1 MEFKKYQLYPRVY
14 DDLKKRSTIGIVFY
28 LTTAC
33 IVLFT
38 DNYYL
43 RHPEFSNPFLFSLSG
58 ICLLR
63 LFHLY
68 FAQWLQP
75 KFEKFNNHIF
85 IFSIAVTALIW
96 GIGFAK
102 FMIQDGELSATLLMT
117 MCTIGLCAGGAV
129 AFVPDLKLSIFFSFF
144 MLVPAMGI
152 MIFYQMN
159 MPLVISL
166 GIFFV
171 YLCFIAQRGNSE
183 YWDALENEY
192 LLEEKSIALEK
203 ISRIDDLTK
212 IYNRRYFDEA
222 LSFEWSRS
230 VRLHTPISIIMFD
243 IDDFKRINDQ
253 YGHLAGDQY
262 LTATANMIKKVFKRE
277 TDIVARYGGDEFIC
291 LIPNTPLE
299 NVCMMAETVRL
310 EIEAFHLEFEGQTI
324 QASISSGAAIC
335 VPGPKENS
343 NSLIS
348 KADKALY
355 NSKTNGRNKVTGN
368 S

>member
-28 LTTAC
+28 LTTAF
-33 IVLFT
+33 IVLFA
-38 DNYYL
+38 DNYHL
-43 RHPEFSNPFLFSLSG
+43 RHPEFTNPFLFSLSG

-63 LFHLY
+63 VFHLSLSK
-68 FAQWLQP
+68 WEQP
-75 KFEKFNNHIF
+75 KFKKLNYGIF
-85 IFSIAVTALIW
+85 ILSVALTALIW
-96 GIGFAK
+96 GIGFSR
-102 FMIQDGELSATLLMT
+102 FMTQPGEMNATLLMT
-117 MCTIGLCAGGAV
+117 MCTIGLCAGGVV
-129 AFVPDLKLSIFFSFF
+129 AFVPDFRLSITFNFF
-144 MLVPAMGI
+144 MLVPAIVLMG
-152 MIFYQMN
+152 FYQMN
-159 MPLVISL
+159 PPLIMAL
-166 GIFFV
+166 IIFFI
-171 YLCFIAQRGNSE
+171 YLCFIAHRGNRE

-192 LLEEKSIALEK
+192 LLEEKSIAFEK
-203 ISRIDDLTK
+203 ISRTDDLTK
-212 IYNRRYFDEA
+212 LYNRRYFDEA

-262 LTATANMIKKVFKRE
+262 LTATANTIKKVFKRE
-277 TDIVARYGGDEFIC
+277 TDIVARYGGDEFIV

-299 NVCMMAETVRL
+299 NVCMMAEKVQL

-324 QASISSGAAIC
+324 QATISSGAAIC

-343 NSLIS
+343 RSLIS

-355 NSKTNGRNKVTGN
+355 QSKTSGRNKVTGN

>member
-1 MEFKKYQLYPRVY
+1 MEFKKYQLYPRVI
-14 DDLKKRSTIGIVFY
+14 DDLKKRSTIGIIFY
-28 LTTAC
+28 LSTAC

-68 FAQWLQP
+68 FAQWVQP
-75 KFEKFNNHIF
+75 KLEKLNNHIF
-85 IFSIAVTALIW
+85 ILSVAVTALIW

-117 MCTIGLCAGGAV
+117 MCTIGLCAGGAL
-129 AFVPDLKLSIFFSFF
+129 AFIPDLRLSILFSFF

-152 MIFYQMN
+152 MIFYQIN

-166 GIFFV
+166 GIFFI
-171 YLCFIAQRGNSE
+171 YLCFIAHRGNRE
-183 YWDALENEY
+183 YWDALGNEF
-192 LLEEKSIALEK
+192 LLEEKSKAHEK

-212 IYNRRYFDEA
+212 LYNRRYFDES

-230 VRLHTPISIIMFD
+230 VRLQSPISIIMFD
-243 IDDFKRINDQ
+243 IDDFKRINDN

-262 LTATANMIKKVFKRE
+262 LKATAKMIKKIFKRD
-277 TDIVARYGGDEFIC
+277 TDIIARYGGDEFIA

-299 NVCMMAETVRL
+299 NVCMMAEKVRL

-335 VPGPKENS
+335 IPDKNDFFQ
-343 NSLIS
+343 SLIS
-348 KADKALY
+348 RADKALY
-355 NSKTNGRNKVTGN
+355 QSKTSGRNKVTGN